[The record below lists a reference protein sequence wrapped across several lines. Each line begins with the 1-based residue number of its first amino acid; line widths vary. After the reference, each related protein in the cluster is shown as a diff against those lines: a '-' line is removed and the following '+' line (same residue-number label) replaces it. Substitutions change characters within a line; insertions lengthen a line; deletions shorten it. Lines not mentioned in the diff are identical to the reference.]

1 MTAEVFVVPMAASD
15 VRDLARL
22 HREAFPG
29 FFLSTL
35 GEPFLVQF
43 YRGFLQDDTAVSVVA
58 RDGHGMPLGAVVG
71 TTEPAGFFGRLL
83 KHRWPG
89 FALASAQAV
98 LRNPSAASRLVR
110 AVRYRG
116 EAPAGEDGALLSS
129 ICVDPAAQGGGI
141 GRLLV
146 DEWTRVAAAKGAK
159 GAFLTTDAIG
169 NDAVNGFY
177 RSGGWKLTDSY
188 QTSEGRSMQRYT
200 KRLEAR

>member
-1 MTAEVFVVPMAASD
+1 MAASD
-15 VRDLARL
+15 VRDLARM
-22 HREAFPG
+22 HRQAFPD

-43 YRGFLQDDTAVSVVA
+43 YGGFLKDETAVSVVA
-58 RDGHGMPLGAVVG
+58 RDEDGMPLGAVVG
-71 TTEPAGFFGRLL
+71 TTEPSGFFGRLL

-89 FALASAQAV
+89 FALASARAL
-98 LRNPSAASRLVR
+98 LRDPTAASRLMR

-116 EAPAGEDGALLSS
+116 EAPAGEGGALLSS

-146 DEWTRVAAAKGAK
+146 DEWTRVAAAKGAHE
-159 GAFLTTDAIG
+159 AFLTTDAIG

-177 RSGGWKLTDSY
+177 QARGWTLTDTR
-188 QTSEGRSMQRYT
+188 QTREGRLMNRYT
-200 KRLEAR
+200 KRLDAR